1 MVKAL
6 VVLNPSACDFEAQR
20 RWPYLQGILGP
31 SSKIEVLQTDPDD
44 AVTEAKVVAA
54 LSAEVYERVIAIG
67 GDGTVHIVVNAMG
80 AVENRPNRLGVIPFG
95 TANDVAK
102 SLRLPVGDLDALGQA
117 AMSHT
122 FAAFDVGRARLRRD
136 EGLQERLFVDSVTL
150 GMDADILAARG
161 KFRSLLKGY
170 ASYVPA
176 LAERA
181 LEQHSVDIRAT
192 CDDEVIDARVFNL
205 VINNAPIYAGV
216 LELPGSRSDDG
227 KLDLYLFNR
236 REYVSKVI
244 SFAIKQADILQ
255 LGVSELL
262 EDLTEN
268 QRSFQGRTISV
279 RSAYPRKV
287 QVDGE
292 IFGATDEI
300 SCDVAFTLEVP
311 IGPAA

>member
-1 MVKAL
+1 MAR
-6 VVLNPSACDFEAQR
+6 D
-20 RWPYLQGILGP
+20 
-31 SSKIEVLQTDPDD
+31 SSNTLIETDPDD
-44 AVTEAKVVAA
+44 AVTESKVIDA
-54 LSAEVYERVIAIG
+54 LGAERFDRVIAIG

-80 AVENRPNRLGVIPFG
+80 AVLDRPNRLGIIPFG

-102 SLRLPVGDLDALGQA
+102 SLRLPVGNLQALGEA
-117 AMSHT
+117 ATSQN
-122 FAAFDVGRARLRRD
+122 FKAFDVGRARLRRE
-136 EGLQERLFVDSVTL
+136 EGLQERLFVDSVTV

-181 LEQHSVDIRAT
+181 IEQHSVDIRAT
-192 CDDEVIDARVFNL
+192 CDEEVIDARVFNL

-216 LELPGSRSDDG
+216 LELPGSRVDDG

-236 REYVSKVI
+236 REYVSKVM
-244 SFAIKQADILQ
+244 SFAIKQADFLQ

-268 QRSFQGRTISV
+268 QRSFQGRNISV
-279 RSAYPRKV
+279 RCAFPRKV

-292 IFGATDEI
+292 VFGATDEI
-300 SCDVAFTLEVP
+300 TCDVAFTLQVP
-311 IGPAA
+311 VGPG